1 MRIDTQGTR
10 SQKAAILNHLLTGES
25 LSQLEAAQLF
35 DCFRLGARIFD
46 LRDDGYLIE
55 TEMVTNQSSGK
66 RFARYY
72 MPADEIERVK
82 GEAA

>member
-1 MRIDTQGTR
+1 MTLDTSATR
-10 SQKAAILNHLLTGES
+10 SQKAAILKHLLTGKS

-46 LRDDGYLIE
+46 LRDDGYLIK
-55 TEMVTNQSSGK
+55 TEMVTNRNRGK

-72 MPADEIERVK
+72 MPAEEIERVK